1 MNNFKNWPPKHQAI
15 LLTAVIAFTAGL
27 LVPEPTP
34 AEPTPAE
41 VTEPVYLDTKRV
53 TIQYDYSRLTQATC
67 RTDEECDIAEAVAYY
82 NDFKADTP
90 RYQTWRDY
98 EYWTNL
104 QSIPIIEPVDCE
116 AGDKEC
122 EQSNKDNAGKTAH
135 YPAIYEPYIF
145 KE

>member
-15 LLTAVIAFTAGL
+15 LLTAVIAFTAGVITNDL
-27 LVPEPTP
+27 ATPTE
-34 AEPTPAE
+34 A
-41 VTEPVYLDTKRV
+41 TEPVYLDTKQV

-90 RYQTWRDY
+90 RYQAWRDY

-104 QSIPIIEPVDCE
+104 QSIPVIEPVDCE

-122 EQSNKDNAGKTAH
+122 EQSNKDNAGKPAH
-135 YPAIYEPYIF
+135 YPAICEPYIF
-145 KE
+145 TKE

>member
-1 MNNFKNWPPKHQAI
+1 MNNFKNWQPKHQAI

-34 AEPTPAE
+34 TEA
-41 VTEPVYLDTKRV
+41 TEPVYLDTKQV

-67 RTDEECDIAEAVAYY
+67 QTDEECDIAEAVAYY
-82 NDFKADTP
+82 NDFKADTL
-90 RYQTWRDY
+90 RYRTWRDF

-104 QSIPIIEPVDCE
+104 QSIPVIEPVDCE
-116 AGDKEC
+116 TGGKEC

-145 KE
+145 TKE

>member
-1 MNNFKNWPPKHQAI
+1 MNNFKNWLTKHQAI
-15 LLTAVIAFTAGL
+15 VLTAAVAFTAGVITNDL
-27 LVPEPTP
+27 ATPTE
-34 AEPTPAE
+34 A
-41 VTEPVYLDTKRV
+41 TEPVYLDTKQV

-67 RTDEECDIAEAVAYY
+67 RTEEECDIAEAVAYY

-90 RYQTWRDY
+90 RYQAWRDY

-122 EQSNKDNAGKTAH
+122 EQSNKDNAGKPSH
-135 YPAIYEPYIF
+135 YPAICEPYIF
-145 KE
+145 TKE

>member
-27 LVPEPTP
+27 LVP
-34 AEPTPAE
+34 EPTPAE

-90 RYQTWRDY
+90 RYQTWRDF

-104 QSIPIIEPVDCE
+104 QSMPIIEPVDCE

>member
-15 LLTAVIAFTAGL
+15 LLTAVIAFTAGVITNDL
-27 LVPEPTP
+27 ATPTE
-34 AEPTPAE
+34 A
-41 VTEPVYLDTKRV
+41 TEPVYLDTKQV

-90 RYQTWRDY
+90 RYQAWRDY

-104 QSIPIIEPVDCE
+104 QSIPVIETVDCE

-122 EQSNKDNAGKTAH
+122 EQSNKDNAGKPAH
-135 YPAIYEPYIF
+135 YPTICEPYIF